1 VNHTTTPSKLAEVP
15 RSWRLAAARTAA
27 ARTGTIRGKILL
39 AFLAMSAITGA
50 LGGYA
55 AIEIRHAGVLV
66 AETFDKSLMA
76 INYARAAS
84 ADFANMQAT
93 LARRWS
99 AADPATQA
107 NLDHRI
113 ETLAR
118 SLDEDLAIAAE
129 RSQSPRA
136 ARAAANARQAVKTW
150 ETERR
155 GLSAHAAPEDAWRAL
170 DRSAT
175 TVDQQINLLVNYTAG
190 DGFTYRQRARA
201 AVAAD
206 TQLNLLGTGAALL
219 LSGLVAWLLA
229 RRITRPVA
237 AASAVAGRI
246 ARGELDG
253 DIPAGGGDE
262 LGALLAAMAVMRDN
276 IRAMMEREVAQRRS
290 AQARLAD
297 ALEGSHEGVV
307 VVDAEGRVALANPRA
322 ADLLGISP
330 DLLRPGAPFAM
341 LAAAMADPNEG
352 AALLRRLSSG
362 LPATAEARLADGR
375 WLRISQNATQEG
387 GFIAVCSDVT
397 TLKDQTAK
405 LEAAN
410 LWLDAALG
418 NIAQGLCL
426 YDSDN
431 RLKVV
436 NRRFCEIFRLPP
448 DQVAPGISFREVLE
462 MSVAAGNHIGRS
474 AGGLLA
480 EEAGI
485 ADLRASGDTRFQELS
500 HGRVIAIS
508 RQAMTDGGWV
518 ATYED
523 VTERQ
528 RAEAQIVFM
537 ARHDALTG
545 LPNRVLFHER
555 VEQALAQA
563 GRTEE
568 FAVLLLD
575 LDRFKAEH
583 DPLGHPV
590 GDELLR
596 AVAERLQACVREV
609 DTVARLG
616 GDEFAVVQS
625 GVTKAEDA
633 AVLARRIVEVV
644 SQPYD
649 LDGHRIMIGAS
660 VGISI
665 APGDGASCGKLLKNA
680 DVALYKTKAEGR
692 GTWRFFEPDMDARL
706 QARRALELDL
716 WAALANDQF
725 ELHYQPLF
733 DLRADRIGGFEALL
747 RWRHPVHGMVSPG
760 DFIPIS
766 EEIGLIV
773 PLGDWVLKRACA
785 EASVWPGHV
794 KVAVNVSP
802 AQFRTGHL
810 VESVTEALAASG
822 LPAARLELEITES
835 VLLTNSA
842 ATLATLHA
850 LRALGVRISMDDFG
864 TGYSSLS
871 YLRSFPFDKIKIDQ
885 SFIRDLATTEDAEA
899 IVRAIIGLGASLGM
913 RTTAEGVE
921 TDEQLAWL
929 RTEDCAEVQG
939 YFFSPSVPAAELPA
953 LIERWRGKMGAAA

>member
-1 VNHTTTPSKLAEVP
+1 
-15 RSWRLAAARTAA
+15 
-27 ARTGTIRGKILL
+27 
-39 AFLAMSAITGA
+39 
-50 LGGYA
+50 
-55 AIEIRHAGVLV
+55 
-66 AETFDKSLMA
+66 
-76 INYARAAS
+76 
-84 ADFANMQAT
+84 
-93 LARRWS
+93 
-99 AADPATQA
+99 
-107 NLDHRI
+107 
-113 ETLAR
+113 
-118 SLDEDLAIAAE
+118 
-129 RSQSPRA
+129 
-136 ARAAANARQAVKTW
+136 
-150 ETERR
+150 
-155 GLSAHAAPEDAWRAL
+155 
-170 DRSAT
+170 
-175 TVDQQINLLVNYTAG
+175 
-190 DGFTYRQRARA
+190 
-201 AVAAD
+201 
-206 TQLNLLGTGAALL
+206 
-219 LSGLVAWLLA
+219 
-229 RRITRPVA
+229 
-237 AASAVAGRI
+237 
-246 ARGELDG
+246 
-253 DIPAGGGDE
+253 
-262 LGALLAAMAVMRDN
+262 
-276 IRAMMEREVAQRRS
+276 
-290 AQARLAD
+290 
-297 ALEGSHEGVV
+297 
-307 VVDAEGRVALANPRA
+307 
-322 ADLLGISP
+322 
-330 DLLRPGAPFAM
+330 
-341 LAAAMADPNEG
+341 
-352 AALLRRLSSG
+352 
-362 LPATAEARLADGR
+362 
-375 WLRISQNATQEG
+375 
-387 GFIAVCSDVT
+387 
-397 TLKDQTAK
+397 
-405 LEAAN
+405 
-410 LWLDAALG
+410 
-418 NIAQGLCL
+418 
-426 YDSDN
+426 
-431 RLKVV
+431 
-436 NRRFCEIFRLPP
+436 
-448 DQVAPGISFREVLE
+448 
-462 MSVAAGNHIGRS
+462 
-474 AGGLLA
+474 
-480 EEAGI
+480 
-485 ADLRASGDTRFQELS
+485 ASGDTRFQELS

-508 RQAMTDGGWV
+508 RQAMADGGWV

-528 RAEAQIVFM
+528 RAEAQSVFM

-563 GRTEE
+563 GRAED

-575 LDRFKAEH
+575 LDRFKAVN
-583 DPLGHPV
+583 DTLGHPV

-706 QARRALELDL
+706 HARRALELDL

-733 DLRADRIGGFEALL
+733 DLRANRIGGFEALL
-747 RWRHPVHGMVSPG
+747 RWRHPKHGMVSPA

-773 PLGDWVLKRACA
+773 PLGDWVLQRACA

-810 VESVTEALAASG
+810 VDSVTKALAASG

-835 VLLTNSA
+835 VLLANSA

-885 SFIRDLATTEDAEA
+885 SFIRDLATTDDAEA

-913 RTTAEGVE
+913 RT
-921 TDEQLAWL
+921 
-929 RTEDCAEVQG
+929 
-939 YFFSPSVPAAELPA
+939 
-953 LIERWRGKMGAAA
+953 